1 MNAKTIE
8 NLPILI
14 QKSNKIWLKYKKN
27 CAFKSTCVMFTKK
40 DHKKVHKNIS
50 QKVQKISLV
59 INNITS
65 AITQNKFWNN

>member
-1 MNAKTIE
+1 MNAKTTE

-14 QKSNKIWLKYKKN
+14 QKSNKTWLKYKKN

-40 DHKKVHKNIS
+40 DHKKFTKIFR
-50 QKVQKISLV
+50 KKFKKISLV

-65 AITQNKFWNN
+65 TITQNKFWK